1 MVAELI
7 PDLKTAWIE
16 PAQAEPVS
24 FGDFVAPASFSAW
37 FIFNTPQTKSD
48 KSQGVSREWDLY
60 LDVTVSELGTP
71 ELASVLV
78 KGSRST
84 NLLQPNRSGVERWQ
98 LKVAEQYRAQ
108 LLTLALRVAVETRW
122 PTVMLRREYS
132 LENSAMLRAM
142 TELDHKPNARVLE
155 HPSTL
160 GGVFP
165 KGHALEGEH
174 ADFVRFWDG
183 NPNPL
188 NAKELKALQKLIGE
202 KIRQKITGEVLAE
215 VARIYTSEAEALG
228 GKPVKAVQDHFGGS
242 YRSAQDYV
250 RKARQEG
257 YLPKTTRGKVT
268 TKNTRERKGKS
279 DKNK

>member
-7 PDLKTAWIE
+7 PDLKTAWVE
-16 PAQAEPVS
+16 PAQAEPVA

-37 FIFNTPQTKSD
+37 FIFNTPLTKSD

-84 NLLQPNRSGVERWQ
+84 NLLQPNRQGVERWQ
-98 LKVAEQYRAQ
+98 LKVVEQYRAQ
-108 LLTLALRVAVETRW
+108 LLTLALRVAIETRS
-122 PTVMLRREYS
+122 PTVLLSREYS
-132 LENSAMLRAM
+132 AETVATMRAL
-142 TELDHKPNARVLE
+142 TDKGIKGNKAVLE
-155 HPSTL
+155 HPSTI
-160 GGVFP
+160 
-165 KGHALEGEH
+165 KGSLPSGEV

-215 VARIYTSEAEALG
+215 VARIYTSEAQALG

-250 RKARQEG
+250 RKAREGG

-268 TKNTRERKGKS
+268 TKHTRERKGKS
-279 DKNK
+279 DREK

>member
-1 MVAELI
+1 MVDELI
-7 PDLKTAWIE
+7 PNLKTAWIE

-24 FGDFVAPASFSAW
+24 FGDYVAPSSFSAW

-48 KSQGVSREWDLY
+48 KKQGISREWDLY

-84 NLLQPNRSGVERWQ
+84 NMLQPDRQGVERWQ

-108 LLTLALRVAVETRW
+108 LLTLALRVAIETRS
-122 PTVMLRREYS
+122 PTVLLRREYS
-132 LENSAMLRAM
+132 AENAATMRAL
-142 TELDHKPNARVLE
+142 TKAGVKGNKIVLE

-160 GGVFP
+160 
-165 KGHALEGEH
+165 KGILPSGEV

-183 NPNPL
+183 NPHPL
-188 NAKELKALQKLIGE
+188 NAQELKVLQKLIGQ
-202 KIRQKITGEVLAE
+202 KIRQKITSEVLVE
-215 VARIYTSEAEALG
+215 VARIYISEAQALG
-228 GKPVKAVQDHFGGS
+228 GKPVKAVQDYFGGS

-250 RKARQEG
+250 RKAREEG
-257 YLPKTTRGKVT
+257 YLPQTTRGKVT
-268 TKNTRERKGKS
+268 IKQTRARKEKGDSK
-279 DKNK
+279 K

>member
-7 PDLKTAWIE
+7 PNLKTAWIE

-37 FIFNTPQTKSD
+37 FIFNTPQTRSD
-48 KSQGVSREWDLY
+48 KKQGISKEWDLN
-60 LDVTVSELGTP
+60 LQVTVSELGTP

-84 NLLQPNRSGVERWQ
+84 NLLQPERQGVERWQ

-108 LLTLALRVAVETRW
+108 LLTLALRVAIETRT
-122 PTVMLRREYS
+122 PTVLLRREYS
-132 LENSAMLRAM
+132 AETSATMRAL
-142 TELDHKPNARVLE
+142 TKAGVKGNKIVLD

-160 GGVFP
+160 SAVLP
-165 KGHALEGEH
+165 SGEL

-183 NPNPL
+183 NPDPL
-188 NAKELKALQKLIGE
+188 NTQELKVLQKLIGE
-202 KIRQKITGEVLAE
+202 KIRQKITGEVLQE
-215 VARIYTSEAEALG
+215 VAKIYTSEAQALG

-250 RKARQEG
+250 RKAREEG
-257 YLPKTTRGKVT
+257 YLPQTTRGKVT
-268 TKNTRERKGKS
+268 IKQTRARKDQNDGK
-279 DKNK
+279 K

>member
-16 PAQAEPVS
+16 PAQAEPVF

-37 FIFNTPQTKSD
+37 FIFNTPQSKSD

-84 NLLQPNRSGVERWQ
+84 NLLQPKRSGVERWQ

-122 PTVMLRREYS
+122 PTV
-132 LENSAMLRAM
+132 
-142 TELDHKPNARVLE
+142 T
-155 HPSTL
+155 
-160 GGVFP
+160 
-165 KGHALEGEH
+165 LEGER

-183 NPNPL
+183 NPKPL
-188 NAKELKALQKLIGE
+188 NAQELKALQKLIGE

-268 TKNTRERKGKS
+268 TKHTREKGQK
-279 DKNK
+279 

>member
-7 PDLKTAWIE
+7 PNLKTAWIE

-48 KSQGVSREWDLY
+48 IKQGISREWDLH

-84 NLLQPNRSGVERWQ
+84 NMLQPDRQGVERWQ

-108 LLTLALRVAVETRW
+108 LLTLALRVAVETRS
-122 PTVMLRREYS
+122 PSVLLRREYS
-132 LENSAMLRAM
+132 AETSATMRAL
-142 TELDHKPNARVLE
+142 TKAGVKGNKIVLE

-160 GGVFP
+160 
-165 KGHALEGEH
+165 KGTLPSGEI

-188 NAKELKALQKLIGE
+188 NAQELKVLQKLIGE
-202 KIRQKITGEVLAE
+202 KIRQKITSEVLAE
-215 VARIYTSEAEALG
+215 VARIYTSEAQALG

-250 RKARQEG
+250 RKAREKG
-257 YLPKTTRGKVT
+257 YLPQTTRGKVT
-268 TKNTRERKGKS
+268 IKQTRARK
-279 DKNK
+279 DKGES

>member
-1 MVAELI
+1 MVADEI
-7 PDLKTAWIE
+7 PNLKTAWIE

-24 FGDFVAPASFSAW
+24 FGDHVAPASFSAW
-37 FIFNTPQTKSD
+37 FIFNTPQTNLSSADKKSGA
-48 KSQGVSREWDLY
+48 KREWDLY
-60 LDVTVSELGTP
+60 LDVTVSKLGTP

-84 NLLQPNRSGVERWQ
+84 NMLQPDRQGVERWQ

-108 LLTLALRVAVETRW
+108 LLTLALRVAIETRS

-132 LENSAMLRAM
+132 AETSATMRAL
-142 TELDHKPNARVLE
+142 TEVGVKGNKIVLE

-160 GGVFP
+160 
-165 KGHALEGEH
+165 KGSLPSGEV

-183 NPNPL
+183 NPDPL

-202 KIRQKITGEVLAE
+202 KIRQKITKEVLVE
-215 VARIYTSEAEALG
+215 VARIYTSEAQALG

-250 RKARQEG
+250 RKAREEG
-257 YLPKTTRGKVT
+257 YLPQTTRGKVT
-268 TKNTRERKGKS
+268 IKQTRARK
-279 DKNK
+279 DKGDSKK

>member
-7 PDLKTAWIE
+7 PDLKTAWVE
-16 PAQAEPVS
+16 PAQAEPVA

-37 FIFNTPQTKSD
+37 FIFKTPQTKSD
-48 KSQGVSREWDLY
+48 KSRGTGREWDLY

-84 NLLQPNRSGVERWQ
+84 NMLLSDRQGVERWQ
-98 LKVAEQYRAQ
+98 LKVVEQYRAQ
-108 LLTLALRVAVETRW
+108 LLTLALRVAIETRS

-132 LENSAMLRAM
+132 VETSAKMRAL
-142 TELDHKPNARVLE
+142 TEVGVRGNGVVLE

-160 GGVFP
+160 TGSL
-165 KGHALEGEH
+165 ASGEV

-188 NAKELKALQKLIGE
+188 NTQELKALQKLIGE

-215 VARIYTSEAEALG
+215 VAKIYTSEAEALG

-250 RKARQEG
+250 RKAREEG
-257 YLPKTTRGKVT
+257 YLPQTTRGKVT
-268 TKNTRERKGKS
+268 IKQTRARK
-279 DKNK
+279 DKGDNKK

>member
-7 PDLKTAWIE
+7 PNLKTAWIE

-24 FGDFVAPASFSAW
+24 FGDYVAPASFSAW

-48 KSQGVSREWDLY
+48 KSKGISREWDLY

-71 ELASVLV
+71 ELASVLI

-84 NLLQPNRSGVERWQ
+84 NMLQPDRQGVERWQ

-108 LLTLALRVAVETRW
+108 LLTLALRVAIETRS
-122 PTVMLRREYS
+122 PSVLLRREYS
-132 LENSAMLRAM
+132 AETASAMRAL
-142 TELDHKPNARVLE
+142 TKAGQKGNRVVLE

-160 GGVFP
+160 NGVLP
-165 KGHALEGEH
+165 SGEV

-183 NPNPL
+183 NQDPL
-188 NAKELKALQKLIGE
+188 NAQELKVLQKLIGE
-202 KIRQKITGEVLAE
+202 KIRQKITSEVLVE
-215 VARIYTSEAEALG
+215 VARIYTSEAQALG

-250 RKARQEG
+250 RKAREEG
-257 YLPKTTRGKVT
+257 HLPQTTRGKVT
-268 TKNTRERKGKS
+268 IKQTRARK
-279 DKNK
+279 DKDDSKK

>member
-7 PDLKTAWIE
+7 PNLKTAWIE
-16 PAQAEPVS
+16 PAQSEPVA

-37 FIFNTPQTKSD
+37 FIFNSPQTKSD
-48 KSQGVSREWDLY
+48 KKQGISREWDLF
-60 LDVTVSELGTP
+60 LDVTVSELGSP
-71 ELASVLV
+71 ELTSVLV

-84 NLLQPNRSGVERWQ
+84 NLLQPDRQGVERWQ
-98 LKVAEQYRAQ
+98 LKVAEQYRTQ
-108 LLTLALRVAVETRW
+108 LLTLALRVAVETRS

-132 LENSAMLRAM
+132 AETSATMRAL
-142 TELDHKPNARVLE
+142 TKAGVKGNKVVLE

-160 GGVFP
+160 NGSLP
-165 KGHALEGEH
+165 SGEV

-188 NAKELKALQKLIGE
+188 NAQELKVLQKLIGE
-202 KIRQKITGEVLAE
+202 KIRQKITGEVLLE
-215 VARIYTSEAEALG
+215 VAKIYTSEAEALG

-250 RKARQEG
+250 RKAREEG
-257 YLPKTTRGKVT
+257 YLPQTTRGKVT
-268 TKNTRERKGKS
+268 IKHTRARK
-279 DKNK
+279 DKDDNKKQS

>member
-7 PDLKTAWIE
+7 PNLKTAWIE

-24 FGDFVAPASFSAW
+24 FGDYVAPASFSAW

-48 KSQGVSREWDLY
+48 KSKGTAREWDLY

-84 NLLQPNRSGVERWQ
+84 NMLQPDRQGVERWQ

-108 LLTLALRVAVETRW
+108 LLTLALRVAIETRS

-132 LENSAMLRAM
+132 AETYATMRAL
-142 TELDHKPNARVLE
+142 TKAGVKGNKIVLE

-160 GGVFP
+160 
-165 KGHALEGEH
+165 KGSLASGEV

-188 NAKELKALQKLIGE
+188 NAQELKVLQKIIGE
-202 KIRQKITGEVLAE
+202 KIRQKITSEVLVE
-215 VARIYTSEAEALG
+215 VARIYTSEAQALG
-228 GKPVKAVQDHFGGS
+228 GKPVKAVQDYFGGS

-250 RKARQEG
+250 RKAREEG
-257 YLPKTTRGKVT
+257 YLPQTTRGKVT
-268 TKNTRERKGKS
+268 IKQTRARK
-279 DKNK
+279 DKGDSKK

>member
-7 PDLKTAWIE
+7 PNLKTAWIE

-24 FGDFVAPASFSAW
+24 FGDYVAPASFSAW

-48 KSQGVSREWDLY
+48 KSKGTAREWDLY

-84 NLLQPNRSGVERWQ
+84 NMLQPNRQGVERWQ

-108 LLTLALRVAVETRW
+108 LLTLALRVAIETRS

-132 LENSAMLRAM
+132 AETSATMRAL
-142 TELDHKPNARVLE
+142 TKAGVKGNKIVLE

-160 GGVFP
+160 
-165 KGHALEGEH
+165 KGSLASGEV

-188 NAKELKALQKLIGE
+188 NAQELKVLQKIIGE
-202 KIRQKITGEVLAE
+202 KIRQKITSEVLVE
-215 VARIYTSEAEALG
+215 VARIYTSEAQALG
-228 GKPVKAVQDHFGGS
+228 GKPVKAVQDYFGGS

-250 RKARQEG
+250 RKAREEG
-257 YLPKTTRGKVT
+257 YLPQTTRGKVT
-268 TKNTRERKGKS
+268 IKQTRPRK
-279 DKNK
+279 D

>member
-1 MVAELI
+1 MVAEEI
-7 PDLKTAWIE
+7 PNLKTAWIE

-24 FGDFVAPASFSAW
+24 FGDYVAPASFSAW

-48 KSQGVSREWDLY
+48 KSKGISREWDLY

-71 ELASVLV
+71 ELASVFIR
-78 KGSRST
+78 GSRST
-84 NLLQPNRSGVERWQ
+84 NMLQPDRQGVERWQ

-108 LLTLALRVAVETRW
+108 LLTLALRVAIETRS
-122 PTVMLRREYS
+122 PSVLLRREYS
-132 LENSAMLRAM
+132 AETASAMRAL
-142 TELDHKPNARVLE
+142 TSAGVKGNKIVLE

-160 GGVFP
+160 NGVLP
-165 KGHALEGEH
+165 SGEV

-188 NAKELKALQKLIGE
+188 NAQELKILQKLIGE
-202 KIRQKITGEVLAE
+202 KIRQKITKEVLIE
-215 VARIYTSEAEALG
+215 VAKIYTSEAQTLG

-250 RKARQEG
+250 RKAREEG
-257 YLPKTTRGKVT
+257 YLPLTTRGKVT
-268 TKNTRERKGKS
+268 IKQTRARK
-279 DKNK
+279 DKGDSKK

>member
-7 PDLKTAWIE
+7 PNLKTAWIE
-16 PAQAEPVS
+16 PAQAEPVV
-24 FGDFVAPASFSAW
+24 FGNYVAPASFSAW
-37 FIFNTPQTKSD
+37 FIFNTPQSKSD
-48 KSQGVSREWDLY
+48 KKQGISKEWDLN
-60 LDVTVSELGTP
+60 LQVTVSELGTP

-84 NLLQPNRSGVERWQ
+84 NLLQADRQGVERWQ

-108 LLTLALRVAVETRW
+108 LLTLALRVAIETRS
-122 PTVMLRREYS
+122 PTVLLRREYS
-132 LENSAMLRAM
+132 VETSATMRAL
-142 TELDHKPNARVLE
+142 TKAGIKGNKIVLE

-160 GGVFP
+160 S
-165 KGHALEGEH
+165 ATLASGEV

-188 NAKELKALQKLIGE
+188 TAQELKALQKLIGE
-202 KIRQKITGEVLAE
+202 KIRQKITKEVLVE
-215 VARIYTSEAEALG
+215 VAKIYTSEAEALG

-250 RKARQEG
+250 RKARDEG
-257 YLPKTTRGKVT
+257 YLPQTTRGKIT
-268 TKNTRERKGKS
+268 IKQTRARKEKGEHK
-279 DKNK
+279 K

>member
-7 PDLKTAWIE
+7 PNLKTAWIE

-24 FGDFVAPASFSAW
+24 FGDFVAPAYFSAW

-48 KSQGVSREWDLY
+48 IKQGIRREWDLY

-84 NLLQPNRSGVERWQ
+84 NMLQADRQGVERWQ

-108 LLTLALRVAVETRW
+108 LLTLALRVAVETRS
-122 PTVMLRREYS
+122 PTVLLRREYS
-132 LENSAMLRAM
+132 AETSATMRAL
-142 TELDHKPNARVLE
+142 TKAGIKGNKVVLE

-160 GGVFP
+160 
-165 KGHALEGEH
+165 KGSLPSGEV

-188 NAKELKALQKLIGE
+188 NAQELTVLQKLIGE
-202 KIRQKITGEVLAE
+202 KIRQKITNEVLVE
-215 VARIYTSEAEALG
+215 VAKIYTSEAQSLG

-250 RKARQEG
+250 SKAREEG
-257 YLPKTTRGKVT
+257 YLPQTTRGKVT
-268 TKNTRERKGKS
+268 IELTGARK
-279 DKNK
+279 DKNDRKK